1 MNISG
6 IVEGRCHS
14 CLKVDLRTRAHQFFK
29 MSTRQFKGSS
39 VRATCALLLCGAS
52 SLASAQSPQTSSPA
66 PAFEDIKVSAACKQP
81 RSSFPSL
88 SSALEAVSTQPTAES
103 YERLGTLYGQ
113 GDDPK
118 CAAEA
123 FTAALALDP
132 DSARARYSLA
142 LALIENHNPQ
152 RAETEL
158 RTVLRRHFGSPQV
171 HNALGLTLQDL
182 GKPDAAAEEF
192 QTALNLNPK
201 FALADYDLAQL
212 LSSQRNYRA
221 AIHYLKR
228 GLANSPVPL
237 LAVQLKSALAVAYS
251 HLGEYAQAIP
261 LFQELISSQ
270 PRSTDLHFD
279 LATAY
284 AHREDYGKAVTEY
297 KETLRLDPNRYDA
310 ELLLA
315 KALLNQSQ
323 PEDSLNHLRNY
334 VMHKPSD
341 AEGLEVLGE
350 ALKNS
355 SHFDEATSVLTRAID
370 ANPSSYKAHYDLG
383 VVLGR
388 SGKTANAIAELQT
401 AIKLKPEESEARYQL
416 AQMLS
421 KSGDRDAARLQ
432 FAAFARLKDAEEEQT
447 KAAFLGNQ
455 GNDQLKAGRNRE
467 AVENFRS
474 AVALAPH
481 DGKLHFNLAIA
492 LLRVGDTAGEEREL
506 KEALKLDLHFPQAHN
521 ELGSLYLMQGQLPAA
536 ETEFRAALFDDP
548 QYAKALN
555 NLGTVLGRQG
565 KNKESEVFFRRAIA
579 VDPEGSLGY
588 VNLGLL
594 IASAGRYAEAEQQ
607 LHIALQLDEANETAL
622 TALGMLQG
630 KTGKANEAVKT
641 FRGLVALR
649 PNSSAAHLNLGIAL
663 ADSNDLESA
672 LSEFSEAARLTPDS
686 APALYNRGRLL
697 NDLNRQEE
705 AKASLEEA
713 VKIAPNYIQA
723 LMLLGVIEHSS
734 ARATELFERV
744 VKIDPSNAKAHFY
757 LGRNLLQEGKRDEA
771 IAEWKKAVEIDPD
784 DKLALSNLAR
794 TLTQANSPEAP
805 EYMSRFRAL
814 QQKQQITDRVKE
826 LNNFAL
832 RAAEAKNWDQAVRQL
847 KEAIEMCGKCMQLG
861 VLRKN
866 VGLIYVEQDDVPHA
880 REELE
885 RAQRLLPEGPDLAAV
900 RQALEQ
906 LRERP

>member
-1 MNISG
+1 MASSKDDAT
-6 IVEGRCHS
+6 CFWT
-14 CLKVDLRTRAHQFFK
+14 VDLRLRANQFFK
-29 MSTRQFKGSS
+29 MSMRQSRGSF
-39 VRATCALLLCGAS
+39 VRAACALVLYGS
-52 SLASAQSPQTSSPA
+52 PFLASAQSPQALTPA
-66 PAFEDIKVSAACKQP
+66 ATFEDVKVSAACKQP

-88 SSALEAVSTQPTAES
+88 SAALEAVSAQPTAEN

-113 GDDPK
+113 GGDPQ

-132 DSARARYSLA
+132 DSASARYSLA
-142 LALIENHNPQ
+142 LALIESHNPQ

-158 RTVLRRHFGSPQV
+158 RTVLRRQFGSPQV

-192 QTALNLNPK
+192 QTALKLSPK
-201 FALADYDLAQL
+201 FALADYDLAQV

-221 AIHYLKR
+221 AIHYLKQ
-228 GLANSPVPL
+228 GLANSPAPM
-237 LAVQLKSALAVAYS
+237 LAVQLKNALAVAYS
-251 HLGEYAQAIP
+251 HLGEYEQAIAV
-261 LFQELISSQ
+261 FEELISTQ
-270 PRSTDLHFD
+270 PQSPDLHFD

-284 AHREDYGKAVTEY
+284 AHREDYAKAVAEY
-297 KETLRLDPNRYDA
+297 KEVLRLDPNRYDA

-323 PEDSLNHLRNY
+323 PEDSLSYLRNY
-334 VMHKPSD
+334 VVHKPSD

-355 SHFDEATSVLTRAID
+355 SHFDEASTVLTRAIK

-388 SGKTANAIAELQT
+388 SGKTARAIAELQT
-401 AIKLKPEESEARYQL
+401 AVKLKPEESEARYQL

-421 KSGDRDAARLQ
+421 KSGDREAARLQ
-432 FAAFARLKDAEEEQT
+432 FAAFERLKNAEEQQT

-467 AVENFRS
+467 AVESFRS
-474 AVALAPH
+474 AAALKPQ
-481 DGKLHFNLAIA
+481 DGKFHFNLAVA
-492 LLRVGDTAGEEREL
+492 LSRVGDHAGEEREL
-506 KEALKLDLHFPQAHN
+506 KEALKLDPKFFQAHN
-521 ELGSLYLMQGQLPAA
+521 ALGSLYMTQGQVQAA
-536 ETEFRAALFDDP
+536 EKEFRAALFDDP
-548 QYAKALN
+548 QSSETLN
-555 NLGTVLGRQG
+555 NLGTVLDRQG
-565 KNKESEVFFRRAIA
+565 KNEESEAFFRRAIA
-579 VDPEGSLGY
+579 ADPEGPLGY

-594 IASAGRYAEAEQQ
+594 LASAGRYSEAEQQ
-607 LHIALQLDEANETAL
+607 LHNALQLDGANETAL

-630 KTGKANEAVKT
+630 KTGKADEAVKT
-641 FRGLVALR
+641 FRSLVGLR

-672 LSEFSEAARLTPDS
+672 LSEFSEAVRLAPDS
-686 APALYNRGRLL
+686 APALYNRGRILH
-697 NDLNRQEE
+697 DLNRQEE

-734 ARATELFERV
+734 ARATELFEGV
-744 VKIDPSNAKAHFY
+744 VKIDPSNSKARFY
-757 LGRNLLQEGKRDEA
+757 LGRNLLQQGKRDEA
-771 IAEWKKAVEIDPD
+771 IVQWKKAVEIDPD
-784 DKLALSNLAR
+784 DKSALSNLAR
-794 TLTQANSPEAP
+794 TLAQVNSPEAP
-805 EYMSRFRAL
+805 EYMARLEAL

-847 KEAIEMCGKCMQLG
+847 KQAIDMCGKCLQLG

-866 VGLIYVEQDDVPHA
+866 AGLIYVEQGDVLHA

-885 RAQRLLPEGPDLAAV
+885 SAQRLLPEGPDLAAV

-906 LRERP
+906 LREHP